1 MRWPENAQGWPLAEH
16 SRFVLSRPHR
26 WHVQEAGEGSTLL
39 LIHGAGGATQSW
51 RGLFPL
57 LAQDHHVIAVDL
69 PGQGFTQMG
78 ARMRCGLDY
87 MAEDLLSLTTS
98 QGWKPDVLIGHSAGA
113 AIALRM
119 AEQMDAP
126 PVIGLNAALDR
137 FEGMAG
143 WLFPLMAKALSLTP
157 FTADI
162 FTRTAASPGTVKRLL
177 ASTGSALDAEGIA
190 LYRRLI
196 TDRTHVDATLAM
208 MSQWS
213 VDTLVSRLASHG
225 SKTLLMAGAAD
236 GAVPRQVSRRVAS
249 VMPNASFI
257 QLEGLGHLMH
267 EEDPAALAGLIMTFV
282 TDSL

>member
-26 WHVQEAGEGSTLL
+26 WHVQVAGTGPTLL

-57 LAQDHHVIAVDL
+57 LAADHHVIAVDL

-87 MAEDLLSLTTS
+87 VAEDLLALMTS
-98 QGWKPDVLIGHSAGA
+98 QNWKPDVLIGHSAGA

-162 FTRTAASPGTVKRLL
+162 FTRTASSPGTVKRLL
-177 ASTGSALDAEGIA
+177 ASTGSTLDAEGIA
-190 LYRRLI
+190 LYRRLV

-208 MSQWS
+208 MSQWT
-213 VDTLVSRLASHG
+213 VDSLVSRLASHQ
-225 SKTLLMAGAAD
+225 SRTLLVAGASD
-236 GAVPRQVSRRVAS
+236 GAVPPEVSRRVAS
-249 VMPNASFI
+249 IMPRASFVK
-257 QLEGLGHLMH
+257 LDTLGHLMH
-267 EEDPAALAGLIMTFV
+267 EENPEYLAKLIRDFV
-282 TDSL
+282 ADSA